1 MRVLLHAQ
9 INTDFRERSTGYAG
23 WSHIVCV
30 YAFPLYMP
38 LFMTEKYIYKKNE
51 DTSLF
56 SGVILA
62 WPLITK
68 YLLKDP
74 RYLTRNP

>member
-1 MRVLLHAQ
+1 
-9 INTDFRERSTGYAG
+9 
-23 WSHIVCV
+23 
-30 YAFPLYMP
+30 MP
-38 LFMTEKYIYKKNE
+38 LFMTEKYIYKKSE

>member
-1 MRVLLHAQ
+1 
-9 INTDFRERSTGYAG
+9 
-23 WSHIVCV
+23 
-30 YAFPLYMP
+30 MP
-38 LFMTEKYIYKKNE
+38 LFMTEKYIHKKSE

-62 WPLITK
+62 WPLITE

>member
-1 MRVLLHAQ
+1 MRVLSHAQ
-9 INTDFRERSTGYAG
+9 INTDFRERSIGSESWDY
-23 WSHIVCV
+23 IICV

-38 LFMTEKYIYKKNE
+38 LFMIEKYISKKNE

-56 SGVILA
+56 CGINLA

-74 RYLTRNP
+74 R